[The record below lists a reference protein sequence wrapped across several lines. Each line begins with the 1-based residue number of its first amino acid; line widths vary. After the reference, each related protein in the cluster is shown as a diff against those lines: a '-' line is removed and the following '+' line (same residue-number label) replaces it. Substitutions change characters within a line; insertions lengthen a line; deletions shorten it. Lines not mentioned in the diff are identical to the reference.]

1 MSEAGRMLN
10 KDGKLAVQ
18 LLTFL
23 VVAVLSSAI
32 MLTLV
37 QTGVLSV
44 RADNQPS
51 LLDSEFIPVGRQG
64 TLAITSFDFC
74 RSVDETLN
82 CVGKTED
89 FSVNQEV
96 HFRFVVETTTSY
108 GQVQI
113 VENYRVKD
121 ANGNVILNADTE
133 DDFYFDL
140 ETDQSQEFVTIG
152 EYFLISNPGEY
163 TLELIVK
170 NPYLGKE
177 TTLTERFEVE

>member
-1 MSEAGRMLN
+1 MLN
-10 KDGKLAVQ
+10 SKGKLAVQ

-44 RADNQPS
+44 RAENQPS
-51 LLDSEFIPVGRQG
+51 LLDSEFVPVGRVG

-74 RSVDETLN
+74 RSIGDTLN
-82 CVGKTED
+82 CVGETDD
-89 FSVNQEV
+89 FNVNQEI
-96 HFRFVVETTTSY
+96 HFKFVVETTTSY
-108 GQVQI
+108 GQIQL

-121 ANGNVILNADTE
+121 SEGNIILNADTE

-140 ETDQSQEFVTIG
+140 ETDQKQELVTMA
-152 EYFLISNPGEY
+152 EYFLISNSGDY

-170 NPYLGKE
+170 NPHLGK
-177 TTLTERFEVE
+177 TTTITEGFSVE

>member
-1 MSEAGRMLN
+1 MLD
-10 KDGKLAVQ
+10 KEGKIAVQ

-51 LLDSEFIPVGRQG
+51 LLDAEFIPVGRQG
-64 TLAITSFDFC
+64 TLAIRSFDFC
-74 RSVDETLN
+74 RSVDEKLN

-89 FSVNQEV
+89 FNINQEV

-108 GQVQI
+108 GQIQL
-113 VENYRVKD
+113 VENYRIKD
-121 ANGNVILNADTE
+121 ANGNIILNANTE

-140 ETDQSQEFVTIG
+140 QTDQKQELVTIA
-152 EYFLISNPGEY
+152 EYFLISNPGDY
-163 TLELIVK
+163 TLELIIK

-177 TTLTERFEVE
+177 TTLTERFDVE